1 MSTTNNDVMFESSKQ
16 HRYNIKNTINPTV
29 QVLEKI
35 ETDAIMECINMMH
48 YLNTKISTTLNDINN
63 QPSLDTLNDIVRE
76 VSSHCETLAKCY
88 DKVTST
94 AQSPTLA
101 EVGTLHTT
109 TEQTLRTIE
118 TQAIQVLGITESKQT
133 EQKVSVANERVTK
146 PSRQLSRRSHK
157 AKSSQCELERKVRQ
171 LQSEMADQQGEM
183 EIQQIKD
190 RLEQKRIKDQ
200 LEQKRIKDELEHQL
214 EQKQIKDE
222 LEQKRIKDE
231 LEHQLEQKRIKDQL
245 EQKRIKDELEQKQ
258 IKDQLE
264 QKEKQHK
271 MKLIQRQLD
280 KATEELSIKLSGSN
294 CSLSTS
300 GDNLENYSAQATAR
314 YMYNHNN
321 GDMSAPLHNT
331 PVTHS
336 PVSTDDK
343 YIGNLNPSHSTAI
356 CNINDQLAGP
366 QILNMQPHGTSNGD
380 RHHSMSIQQ
389 IAANLP
395 SKTDTYIRFGNNVD
409 NIPSFIP
416 KYDPSIQ
423 PSPLHTSF
431 PPQISADQNKFIP
444 SQCYANATIP
454 QYSSTIYTPPQDNS
468 HQHDIATIA
477 KLFANSISMNPI
489 PVPEPIVFDGNTL
502 DYPIWKASF
511 ETLTESKNIDPTEE
525 LVKHHM
531 TNRQDSQ
538 CSILL
543 SKQKKITRQSQKYQL
558 MDCRAIPASWKMI
571 LIILLILILYHAL
584 PYEELSI
591 VDSCTIRQY
600 RQHCKLSWNEI
611 YPYFEEP
618 LICICKNSRLIIDCH
633 YIVKHPV
640 LPPEL

>member
-1 MSTTNNDVMFESSKQ
+1 MSTTNNDVVFESSKQ
-16 HRYNIKNTINPTV
+16 HRYNTKNTINPTV

-76 VSSHCETLAKCY
+76 VSSHRETLAKCY

-94 AQSPTLA
+94 AQSPTPA
-101 EVGTLHTT
+101 EVETLHTT

-200 LEQKRIKDELEHQL
+200 LEQKQIKDELEHQL
-214 EQKQIKDE
+214 EQKRIKDQ

-300 GDNLENYSAQATAR
+300 CDNLEDYNTQATV
-314 YMYNHNN
+314 NN
-321 GDMSAPLHNT
+321 VLHNT
-331 PVTHS
+331 PITHS
-336 PVSTDDK
+336 PANADDK
-343 YIGNLNPSHSTAI
+343 YIRSLNLSHSAPI

-366 QILNMQPHGTSNGD
+366 QILNMQPHGTLNGD
-380 RHHSMSIQQ
+380 RHHSMPIQQ
-389 IAANLP
+389 TAANPLC
-395 SKTDTYIRFGNNVD
+395 KTDTYIWSHNNVD
-409 NIPSFIP
+409 NIPSFRP
-416 KYDPSIQ
+416 QCNPTVQS
-423 PSPLHTSF
+423 SPF
-431 PPQISADQNKFIP
+431 PPQTNADQNKFVP

-454 QYSSTIYTPPQDNS
+454 
-468 HQHDIATIA
+468 
-477 KLFANSISMNPI
+477 
-489 PVPEPIVFDGNTL
+489 
-502 DYPIWKASF
+502 
-511 ETLTESKNIDPTEE
+511 
-525 LVKHHM
+525 
-531 TNRQDSQ
+531 
-538 CSILL
+538 
-543 SKQKKITRQSQKYQL
+543 
-558 MDCRAIPASWKMI
+558 
-571 LIILLILILYHAL
+571 
-584 PYEELSI
+584 
-591 VDSCTIRQY
+591 
-600 RQHCKLSWNEI
+600 
-611 YPYFEEP
+611 
-618 LICICKNSRLIIDCH
+618 
-633 YIVKHPV
+633 
-640 LPPEL
+640 